1 MNSFNNRLRQII
13 LLGVIIVLGILILK
27 YFFIFL
33 PGVLG
38 ALTLY
43 ILSKK
48 TYCQLIDERNW
59 RPGWTALLYIF
70 GYVIIICL
78 PIYLAIVLF
87 IPKIVALFN
96 NPDQIIFIA
105 KNVSSKIEYLT
116 GISLLNDGSLQ
127 VALKNLAS
135 KIPGFFMTTVN
146 IISNLL
152 LMFFVLYYMLVHGK
166 KMEKYLEQLIPLKY
180 TNREILGVETTVMI
194 RANAIG
200 IPLLAVIQGFVGA
213 LGYYIFN
220 VGDIG
225 VWGFLTAIASL
236 IPIVGTAI
244 VWVPLTVYLLAIG
257 HSWQGIGLGVYSL
270 VVLSNVDY
278 IARITLLR
286 KIGNVHPLITIFG
299 VIVGL
304 GLFGFLGLIFG
315 PLLISYFI
323 VLVKIYRN
331 EFNSVPITP
340 LHEEEEEPVGIKKE
354 NK

>member
-1 MNSFNNRLRQII
+1 MNSFNNRLRQIV
-13 LLGVIIVLGILILK
+13 LLGVIIVLGVLILK

-38 ALTLY
+38 AITLY

-48 TYCQLIDERNW
+48 SYCHLIDDRNW

-87 IPKIVALFN
+87 VPKIILIFN
-96 NPDQIIFIA
+96 NPEQIILIA
-105 KNVSSKIEYLT
+105 RNVATKIQHFT
-116 GISLLNDGSLQ
+116 GISILNDGSLQ
-127 VALKNLAS
+127 TAIKNLAT
-135 KIPGFFMTTVN
+135 KIPGFFMTTAN

-200 IPLLAVIQGFVGA
+200 IPLLALIQGIVGA
-213 LGYYIFN
+213 LGYYIFR
-220 VGDIG
+220 VGDVG

-236 IPIVGTAI
+236 IPIVGTGI
-244 VWVPLTVYLLAIG
+244 IWVPLTVYLLATG
-257 HSWQGIGLGVYSL
+257 QTWQGVGLGIYSL
-270 VVLSNVDY
+270 LVLSNVDY

-304 GLFGFLGLIFG
+304 GIFGFVGLVFG

-340 LHEEEEEPVGIKKE
+340 LHEEEEHPVGIEKE
-354 NK
+354 